1 MRDDVRRYRERLDNS
16 NESVV
21 AREARNR
28 EAKKGLREKTR
39 EINRLHDEVGR
50 LGAELQSREDDAEE
64 LIRKTDEAIAEL
76 DGEKRAAEE
85 RAREVRPPRRPP
97 ARPPFP
103 LPPPPTPRLTLA
115 PRPPGVQVHRLEVEL
130 DAAESEKEGLQ
141 SEVAELQGELEEEAQ
156 QHDEMAREYESSIN
170 ELKEA
175 VRSRGQAIDQRDAR
189 ISELESQLTALNE
202 AAELVRLRDHV
213 SDLQQKLAEK
223 QAEVQAAKESAGD
236 PKALGAA
243 TAAAV
248 AKAESAAAEAQQE
261 AERRAAKQL
270 EAAQAAHEKQKV
282 QLVEEKKKYKSLG
295 EKFAQREDV
304 IVELRARMNEYE
316 VGVYGLREAVQEVE
330 RHKTVVAARDAEI
343 KRLIQERN
351 RREEQL
357 EDLKEE
363 TKWLRS
369 RLPAGAASED
379 AMMDLSKL
387 RLKSQVEV
395 EQLKAQVLQYE
406 EEVGSLESERLK
418 LKKELRVKALRR
430 GERAAHLEM
439 SVEKLQALEEME
451 AGLDDDPDFAD
462 DAVGAGRVRQRV
474 VYVQQGGAAP
484 PPQQVGSAAPPPPAS
499 AAASA
504 AGMAANIDISTN
516 FAQIKD
522 VTVRLGRVPD
532 TGRLTRTAP

>member
-1 MRDDVRRYRERLDNS
+1 M
-16 NESVV
+16 
-21 AREARNR
+21 
-28 EAKKGLREKTR
+28 
-39 EINRLHDEVGR
+39 
-50 LGAELQSREDDAEE
+50 
-64 LIRKTDEAIAEL
+64 
-76 DGEKRAAEE
+76 
-85 RAREVRPPRRPP
+85 
-97 ARPPFP
+97 
-103 LPPPPTPRLTLA
+103 
-115 PRPPGVQVHRLEVEL
+115 QVHRLEVEL

-522 VTVRLGRVPD
+522 VTARLGRVSD
-532 TGRLTRTAP
+532 RASHARAAP

>member
-1 MRDDVRRYRERLDNS
+1 
-16 NESVV
+16 
-21 AREARNR
+21 
-28 EAKKGLREKTR
+28 
-39 EINRLHDEVGR
+39 
-50 LGAELQSREDDAEE
+50 
-64 LIRKTDEAIAEL
+64 
-76 DGEKRAAEE
+76 
-85 RAREVRPPRRPP
+85 
-97 ARPPFP
+97 
-103 LPPPPTPRLTLA
+103 
-115 PRPPGVQVHRLEVEL
+115 
-130 DAAESEKEGLQ
+130 
-141 SEVAELQGELEEEAQ
+141 
-156 QHDEMAREYESSIN
+156 
-170 ELKEA
+170 
-175 VRSRGQAIDQRDAR
+175 
-189 ISELESQLTALNE
+189 
-202 AAELVRLRDHV
+202 
-213 SDLQQKLAEK
+213 
-223 QAEVQAAKESAGD
+223 
-236 PKALGAA
+236 
-243 TAAAV
+243 
-248 AKAESAAAEAQQE
+248 
-261 AERRAAKQL
+261 
-270 EAAQAAHEKQKV
+270 
-282 QLVEEKKKYKSLG
+282 
-295 EKFAQREDV
+295 
-304 IVELRARMNEYE
+304 MNEYE

-522 VTVRLGRVPD
+522 DRTLGTRPGQGAHARAAPRLTPLLPPTGAAGASQMHGSPPSTAAPRRPTPAATRRAARVVEDAQASEVEESATARGARARATKATALRALLAEMRDEVKGMAKGVATAEGQPVAVGARVGATAGRAAKEID
-532 TGRLTRTAP
+532 AAAGRLTAKLEAQLATVDAAQGRRRHRRQAERGAGAAGCRRGSPRRQVVARPPGGAGAGVGPTPAAETAAARRDAATLSQLRAARGEHTPLAAGADGAVVPLPPQIVQSDAPAGVCSRRCMLSWSR